1 MSKRNK
7 ILGFL
12 FIPIIVLFFF
22 IGWGF
27 YWIGSHRKNRF
38 KKMNN
43 TNKLNYLLRT
53 VERIKEL

>member
-1 MSKRNK
+1 MAKRNK

-38 KKMNN
+38 KKMINRS
-43 TNKLNYLLRT
+43 KLNFLLRT
-53 VERIKEL
+53 VERIK